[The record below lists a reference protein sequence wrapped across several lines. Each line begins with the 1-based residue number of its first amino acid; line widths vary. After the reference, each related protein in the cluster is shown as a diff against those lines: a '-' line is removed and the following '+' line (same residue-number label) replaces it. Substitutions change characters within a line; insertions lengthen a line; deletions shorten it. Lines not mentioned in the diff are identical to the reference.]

1 MRLYLLWWY
10 DDVFYDGPILRW
22 AGWDGPIIGGFCSF
36 WRNRHRLIAL
46 HCCTILTIFR
56 TVHNVSFVQLYICV
70 DTLMHNKLS
79 QFCPSINSLIYYR
92 AIKDA
97 PVSLDLGTTG
107 LHSDLHCCIW
117 LNLDWWNMQ
126 WDGAI
131 CGAAEWHC
139 SALVVG
145 AVCHTS
151 SGWCA
156 VLPDVRQRDLQTARR
171 RWPTAAIIPRRQSR
185 TLKTISEDILARQM
199 QQYQGIVSDIVSS
212 DRVELWSLFPH
223 ILSRVITLKPQ
234 SISCFWKPLFPVFL
248 GRDVFLQSPK
258 PAFIQLQTLQ
268 VSERHSFN

>member
-1 MRLYLLWWY
+1 MGLSLAASAPFGATDTAW
-10 DDVFYDGPILRW
+10 LR
-22 AGWDGPIIGGFCSF
+22 CTVVQ
-36 WRNRHRLIAL
+36 
-46 HCCTILTIFR
+46 CTILTIFR
-56 TVHNVSFVQLYICV
+56 TVRNVSFVQLYICV

-79 QFCPSINSLIYYR
+79 QFCPSINSLSYYR

-199 QQYQGIVSDIVSS
+199 QQYQGIVSNIVP
-212 DRVELWSLFPH
+212 RRQ
-223 ILSRVITLKPQ
+223 SRTLKTIPSYFEQ
-234 SISCFWKPLFPVFL
+234 SDNIEAPVYFLLLKAAISCFFGERCFPTVTQACFHTITN
-248 GRDVFLQSPK
+248 P
-258 PAFIQLQTLQ
+258 T
-268 VSERHSFN
+268 SFRET

>member
-56 TVHNVSFVQLYICV
+56 TVHNVSFIQLYICV

-79 QFCPSINSLIYYR
+79 QFCPSINSLSYYR

-117 LNLDWWNMQ
+117 LHLDWWNMQ

-171 RWPTAAIIPRRQSR
+171 RWPTAAIIPRRQSI
-185 TLKTISEDILARQM
+185 TLKTISEDIPTRKVKW
-199 QQYQGIVSDIVSS
+199 YQG
-212 DRVELWSLFPH
+212 L
-223 ILSRVITLKPQ
+223 LSATIPRRQSMTLKTIPSYPEQ
-234 SISCFWKPLFPVFL
+234 TDDIEAPGKIISSSWNPLFPCFGT
-248 GRDVFLQSPK
+248 GRDVAYK
-258 PAFIQLQTLQ
+258 PFREYNY
-268 VSERHSFN
+268 ERFVQG